1 MVLGSLGP
9 FMGGI
14 PVSGRRGSVGLLGN
28 KGLVSLIVLHIS
40 LVCLSD
46 GGLDSSASLGKRRHH
61 RKPEQ
66 RLRRGEQLPP
76 DASVFLS
83 ENNTVVSAHK
93 GSTTSLLCQV
103 HKDSQHGVIT
113 WARLADR
120 SRPYTVLTI
129 GDTTYI
135 NDERYAIEKPIRHD
149 NWNLRLRKVDLEDG
163 GIYECQATT
172 HPPQSTFVTLRVD
185 VAFAEIVGTKDK
197 VFNSGSRLQLICI
210 LKLATAKPDY
220 IFWYHNDRMINFDRD
235 RGVSVQ
241 EDDSGST
248 LTMTDVS
255 VPDSGNY
262 SCQPRDM
269 RPAAVAVTILSE
281 RQAPDALQDKTT
293 HTASDGNSLKIF
305 SPKFLPEIFSPILA
319 TTFLLCLLLW
329 KEILLLSLC

>member
-1 MVLGSLGP
+1 MGFSRNKCFASL
-9 FMGGI
+9 F
-14 PVSGRRGSVGLLGN
+14 
-28 KGLVSLIVLHIS
+28 VLHIS
-40 LVCLSD
+40 LICIT
-46 GGLDSSASLGKRRHH
+46 GGLDGTASLGKRRHH

-83 ENNTVVSAHK
+83 ENNTVVQAHK

-113 WARLADR
+113 WARLADG

-149 NWNLRLRKVDLEDG
+149 NWNLRLRKVDLEDRG
-163 GIYECQATT
+163 VYECQATT
-172 HPPQSTFVTLRVD
+172 HPPQSTFVTLKVV

-220 IFWYHNDRMINFDRD
+220 IFWYHNDRMINFDTD
-235 RGVSVQ
+235 RGVSVK

-255 VPDSGNY
+255 VSDSGNY

-293 HTASDGNSLKIF
+293 HTSSSGNSLQTFPRKYFLEILV
-305 SPKFLPEIFSPILA
+305 PKFLPQISSQVLA
-319 TTFLLCLLLW
+319 PTLLTCLLVW
-329 KEILLLSLC
+329 RDFPLL

>member
-1 MVLGSLGP
+1 MVVVLGSLGSLAGT
-9 FMGGI
+9 M
-14 PVSGRRGSVGLLGN
+14 PVTIRGSVGLLGN
-28 KGLVSLIVLHIS
+28 KGLVSLMILHIS
-40 LVCLSD
+40 LVCLT
-46 GGLDSSASLGKRRHH
+46 GGLDGSLGKRRHH

-113 WARLADR
+113 WARLADG

-172 HPPQSTFVTLRVD
+172 HPPQSTFVTLRVV

-220 IFWYHNDRMINFDRD
+220 IFWYHNNRMINFDRD
-235 RGVSVQ
+235 RGVSVN

-255 VPDSGNY
+255 VSDSGNY

-269 RPAAVAVTILSE
+269 QPAAVAVTILSE

-293 HTASDGNSLKIF
+293 HTASHGNTLKIF
-305 SPKFLPEIFSPILA
+305 SPKFLPKIFSPK
-319 TTFLLCLLLW
+319 FLPKIFSPLPCLLLW
-329 KEILLLSLC
+329 RDILLL